1 MKALIIE
8 DDRVLSENV
17 AESIQHL
24 FHVQQAFTGREGISL
39 TEKDEFDVIIL
50 DIMMP
55 NMSGYEVLKYL
66 RDERIDTPVLFL
78 TALNTVQ
85 DKVKGLKAGA
95 DDYLAKPFDIDE
107 LTARLEALV
116 RRNNAGYAKDGLLTF
131 LDLTVNVSNRTV
143 KLGENVL
150 ALHGKQFDL
159 LEYLVSNKNV
169 IVHKERIFKR
179 VWGFFSTT
187 EFNVVEVY
195 TSQLRKLL
203 KPYGYDKYLKT
214 VRGLGYILTDDAD
227 VM

>member
-8 DDRVLSENV
+8 DDRVLSGNV